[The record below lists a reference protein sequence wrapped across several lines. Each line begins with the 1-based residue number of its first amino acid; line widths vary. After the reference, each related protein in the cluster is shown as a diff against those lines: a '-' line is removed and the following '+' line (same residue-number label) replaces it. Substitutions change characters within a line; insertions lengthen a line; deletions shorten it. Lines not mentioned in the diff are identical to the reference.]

1 MCRTMLKQRVY
12 KATITIQ
19 DSIGSLY
26 DECRRGRAY
35 HLQQRLKKCK
45 REKTLKRDLN
55 RLYLHDGHE
64 ISLLMLVLMK
74 GHKECAK
81 LLIKYNIDCGLEDEV
96 CDNIMHY
103 IVSEWSGSNQ
113 EVRDTC
119 KYLMRVVKR
128 RCPQTIVQGSPTP
141 IEHAMNGDDRTLKQ
155 QLMTN
160 DALIY
165 LLNKKH
171 KL

>member
-1 MCRTMLKQRVY
+1 MLKKPVY
-12 KATITIQ
+12 KARITIQ

-55 RLYLHDGHE
+55 RLYDHDGHE

-96 CDNIMHY
+96 CDNYALYCIGVVG
-103 IVSEWSGSNQ
+103 IESRGSGYMQVFDACRQTSMPPNH
-113 EVRDTC
+113 RSGIPNTHRTC
-119 KYLMRVVKR
+119 HER
-128 RCPQTIVQGSPTP
+128 
-141 IEHAMNGDDRTLKQ
+141 
-155 QLMTN
+155 
-160 DALIY
+160 
-165 LLNKKH
+165 
-171 KL
+171 